1 MTPDPRTEE
10 IRAHYAYPYVA
21 TSPGEHDRVAYLLD
35 RNKALEDVADAARAV
50 CRELNLNG
58 TVSITSCIALD
69 AALANAGIE
78 SLDGQ
83 S

>member
-35 RNKALEDVADAARAV
+35 RNKALEDVADKA
-50 CRELNLNG
+50 RELVVRIESEG
-58 TVSITSCIALD
+58 GHGYTVHDLAATTRAALD
-69 AALANAGIE
+69 A
-78 SLDGQ
+78 LDGQ